1 VAGLTFSS
9 AARSRTVG
17 SRAPGAIRP
26 SAIADSIFAA
36 IVAASAPRP
45 ILCTR
50 GNAIVYYNKSG
61 RRFSL
66 GLSRQVWVVEAGVF
80 LNMLGYG
87 AVLPFE
93 LIYLHEV
100 RGFSLGVAGL
110 VVGLVTGVAVVTSPI
125 AGAVIDR
132 VGARTTAVVAG
143 LALAGGYASLAF
155 ATTPSVAF
163 AAAALAG
170 VGNGGL
176 GPSQSALMA
185 ALAPRELRQR
195 ASAVSRIAVNFGIGL
210 GAALGGL
217 GASFGH
223 NGFVVLF
230 LANAATY
237 LLYLAILVAA
247 VREDVRHEPV
257 MSGYRQV
264 LRDRALLRFALTN
277 VAMIAVGWGVLAWIV
292 PPYARELGI
301 APGLIGVLL
310 LANAATVIL
319 AQLPIVRAAEGKS
332 RVGAL
337 SLGAGT
343 WVIACLLAVVAQ
355 AGRPALAFACLVV
368 AAIAFGIGECLHA
381 TAFMPL
387 VADLAPPALRGR
399 YMAAAGLS
407 WWVGLAAAPTLGGQ
421 LLAVS
426 PPLALMAGAA
436 LAALAIALLRVFE
449 TALPV
454 GARLI
459 PRPESR

>member
-1 VAGLTFSS
+1 MSF
-9 AARSRTVG
+9 
-17 SRAPGAIRP
+17 
-26 SAIADSIFAA
+26 
-36 IVAASAPRP
+36 
-45 ILCTR
+45 
-50 GNAIVYYNKSG
+50 
-61 RRFSL
+61 
-66 GLSRQVWVVEAGVF
+66 GLSRQLWVVEAGVF

-110 VVGLVTGVAVVTSPI
+110 VVGLVTGVAIVIAPI

-132 VGARTTAVVAG
+132 AGARATAVASGV
-143 LALAGGYASLAF
+143 ALAGGYGSLAF
-155 ATTPSVAF
+155 ATTPSMAF

-170 VGNGGL
+170 LGNGGL

-195 ASAVSRIAVNFGIGL
+195 ASGVSRVAVNVGIGL
-210 GAALGGL
+210 GGAIGGL
-217 GASFGH
+217 VAGFGH

-230 LANAATY
+230 LANAVTY

-247 VREDVRHEPV
+247 VREEVRPEPV
-257 MSGYRQV
+257 EGGYRQV
-264 LRDRALLRFALTN
+264 LRDRAFVRFSLTN

-301 APGLIGVLL
+301 GSGLIGLLL
-310 LANAATVIL
+310 LANAATVVL

-355 AGRPALAFACLVV
+355 AGSPTLAFVCLIV
-368 AAIAFGIGECLHA
+368 AAIAFGVGECLHA

-399 YMAAAGLS
+399 YMATAGLS
-407 WWVGLAAAPTLGGQ
+407 WWAGLAAAPTLGGQ

-426 PPLALMAGAA
+426 APLALIAGAA
-436 LAALAIALLRVFE
+436 LAALAIVLLRAFE
-449 TALPV
+449 PALPV
-454 GARLI
+454 AHRLI
-459 PRPESR
+459 PRPDTR